1 METGMQA
8 KATGSDQDLAPPAGA
23 PDRSAAAPSSSDVPT
38 GGSRALVPLHSAD
51 SMVRRRARHYPSA
64 TFVAHL
70 IAVDRRVPQLRMRRR
85 AAPADAA
92 AVYAAAL
99 TAAPLRAGRKLRRSV

>member
-1 METGMQA
+1 MEAGMQA
-8 KATGSDQDLAPPAGA
+8 KATGSDQDPVPARDA
-23 PDRSAAAPSSSDVPT
+23 PDGPVAAPNPDLPS
-38 GGSRALVPLHSAD
+38 GGSRALVPLHSVD
-51 SMVRRRARHYPSA
+51 SMRRRACHYPSA

-85 AAPADAA
+85 AAPADAV

-99 TAAPLRAGRKLRRSV
+99 TGAPLRTGRKLRRSV

>member
-1 METGMQA
+1 MEAGMQA
-8 KATGSDQDLAPPAGA
+8 KATGSDPDPAPAGGA
-23 PDRSAAAPSSSDVPT
+23 PDGPTAVPISDVSSA
-38 GGSRALVPLHSAD
+38 GSRTLVPLQSAD
-51 SMVRRRARHYPSA
+51 STVRRRARAYPSA

-85 AAPADAA
+85 AAPADAV

-99 TAAPLRAGRKLRRSV
+99 TGAPLRAGRKLRRSV

>member
-1 METGMQA
+1 MQA
-8 KATGSDQDLAPPAGA
+8 KATGQDQVPAGRA
-23 PDRSAAAPSSSDVPT
+23 PDGPTAAPGSDAPT
-38 GGSRALVPLHSAD
+38 GGSRALVPLHPAD
-51 SMVRRRARHYPSA
+51 SIVRRRARHHPSA

-70 IAVDRRVPQLRMRRR
+70 IAADRRVPQLRMRRR

-99 TAAPLRAGRKLRRSV
+99 TGAPLRAGRKLRRSV

>member
-1 METGMQA
+1 MEAGMQA
-8 KATGSDQDLAPPAGA
+8 KATGCDQDLLPAGCA
-23 PDRSAAAPSSSDVPT
+23 PEGPTAVPSGSDVPS
-38 GGSRALVPLHSAD
+38 GGSRALVPIQLVD
-51 SMVRRRARHYPSA
+51 STARRRARHYPSA

-99 TAAPLRAGRKLRRSV
+99 TGAPLRAGRKLRRSV

>member
-1 METGMQA
+1 MQA
-8 KATGSDQDLAPPAGA
+8 KATGSDQDLVPAAGA
-23 PDRSAAAPSSSDVPT
+23 PDGPAAAPGGSDVPS
-38 GGSRALVPLHSAD
+38 GGSRALVPIHPVD
-51 SMVRRRARHYPSA
+51 SMVPRRTCRYPSA

-70 IAVDRRVPQLRMRRR
+70 IAVDRRVPQLRTRRR

-99 TAAPLRAGRKLRRSV
+99 TGAPLRAGRKLRRSV